1 MKTFPKP
8 CAVKGF
14 DPSPKHVKN
23 PCRLLGFGPVN
34 TTHGPR
40 RCRWQARCFV
50 RPKPS
55 PLSPEAA
62 AWGITAPCKQA
73 HAIRG
78 VRFTGPTIWCV
89 LRGLSRQ
96 RWDNFGSSLAPMAYC
111 TKYCLA
117 PNSLVGHDSHGG
129 GLYVRPNPSR
139 AGNRVWVLT
148 CVT

>member
-50 RPKPS
+50 RP
-55 PLSPEAA
+55 
-62 AWGITAPCKQA
+62 
-73 HAIRG
+73 
-78 VRFTGPTIWCV
+78 
-89 LRGLSRQ
+89 
-96 RWDNFGSSLAPMAYC
+96 
-111 TKYCLA
+111 
-117 PNSLVGHDSHGG
+117 G
-129 GLYVRPNPSR
+129 GLPNEIQNFPFKEGRPNTILPI
-139 AGNRVWVLT
+139 LPIP
-148 CVT
+148 